1 METSWKSSLMLSDK
15 VLMFE
20 GEVDHAKLR
29 VVAVRWDEY
38 TFRVPKGTTNWTYKA
53 IPVDYYHP
61 RYFVIPC
68 TLPIQDEMSAVYLGK
83 GDGSFRG
90 ETKFS
95 TRVVMHWA
103 GHLYAAVFPPT
114 VMISSFEK
122 KEVKNIPN
130 VQLFGEG
137 LGVKYVRD
145 NEMWLSFD
153 EVTYR
158 ALFKF
163 EASNGD
169 AVYLE
174 FKDKMIDPHPE
185 TKTDIS
191 VFVDAWPTARP
202 LFVIT
207 QDELKQP
214 PKEFVQTLTNKCQA
228 ATNAVAIKFRDGDEF
243 VDEGKQAIVRYND
256 KNYPV
261 DLFNGFN
268 FGELEFLLPSEVAY
282 PFGDTGMVK
291 FLANDDEQG
300 PVMLTNLKFN
310 EEDKVRVEVE
320 FSANTCSGQT
330 KIVLKEGSSVTP
342 LWTHFKDGFFIGITS
357 RLKGLKHGDTVTIE
371 DKERVAVIVN
381 SRRIV
386 FLEPEPGWLSYFQ
399 LLAYRG
405 FHILA
410 RSTPVRSFP

>member
-1 METSWKSSLMLSDK
+1 MSAYPFMPKVVEVHMGDAKGAECGFETLLFETLGPVGVRRPSELLEMLVGLIKKHTNEVTTGNAWQSSLMLSDK
-15 VLMFE
+15 ALMLRSN
-20 GEVDHAKLR
+20 VDETLN
-29 VVAVRWDEY
+29 VFAVRWDEY

-114 VMISSFEK
+114 VGISTFEK

-130 VQLFGEG
+130 VQLLGERFA
-137 LGVKYVRD
+137 VTYVRD
-145 NEMWLSFD
+145 NEMWLSFG

-158 ALFKF
+158 ALLKF

-214 PKEFVQTLTNKCQA
+214 PKEFVQTLTNK
-228 ATNAVAIKFRDGDEF
+228 
-243 VDEGKQAIVRYND
+243 VRS
-256 KNYPV
+256 PV
-261 DLFNGFN
+261 SCSLFNIMQKVSVSCARFVSTCRSVRPRYA
-268 FGELEFLLPSEVAY
+268 LSHRSDLLY
-282 PFGDTGMVK
+282 
-291 FLANDDEQG
+291 
-300 PVMLTNLKFN
+300 
-310 EEDKVRVEVE
+310 
-320 FSANTCSGQT
+320 
-330 KIVLKEGSSVTP
+330 VLCCAL
-342 LWTHFKDGFFIGITS
+342 LWSKAMAMFKA
-357 RLKGLKHGDTVTIE
+357 LN
-371 DKERVAVIVN
+371 A
-381 SRRIV
+381 
-386 FLEPEPGWLSYFQ
+386 
-399 LLAYRG
+399 
-405 FHILA
+405 
-410 RSTPVRSFP
+410 

>member
-1 METSWKSSLMLSDK
+1 MPTAVQHRTQST
-15 VLMFE
+15 V
-20 GEVDHAKLR
+20 HI
-29 VVAVRWDEY
+29 VAVGAWSKWCC
-38 TFRVPKGTTNWTYKA
+38 TSNGTLVSCYKF
-53 IPVDYYHP
+53 DMQ

-114 VMISSFEK
+114 VGISTFEK

-130 VQLFGEG
+130 VQLLGERFA
-137 LGVKYVRD
+137 VTYVRD
-145 NEMWLSFD
+145 NEMWLSFG

-158 ALFKF
+158 ALLKF

-228 ATNAVAIKFRDGDEF
+228 ATNAVAIKFRDGDESARKF
-243 VDEGKQAIVRYND
+243 LDEGKQAIVRYND

-261 DLFNGFN
+261 SLFDGFN
-268 FGELEFLLPSEVAY
+268 FGELEFLLPSEV
-282 PFGDTGMVK
+282 PLGDKRMVEL
-291 FLANDDEQG
+291 LANDNTSIDATSISD
-300 PVMLTNLKFN
+300 LRNLKVH

-357 RLKGLKHGDTVTIE
+357 RLNGLKHGDTVTIE
-371 DKERVAVIVN
+371 DKERVAMIVN